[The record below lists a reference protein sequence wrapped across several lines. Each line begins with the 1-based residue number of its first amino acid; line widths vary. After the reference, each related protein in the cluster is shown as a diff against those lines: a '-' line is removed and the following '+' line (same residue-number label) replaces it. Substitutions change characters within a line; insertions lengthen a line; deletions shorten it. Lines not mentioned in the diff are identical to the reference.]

1 MTKILKYIFIVALQV
16 VTISM
21 FSMVPDT
28 MIVAANNAYN
38 NGLYDSA
45 LSTYNRVLNTGV
57 ESGELYYNMG
67 NAYFKNNDIASAIL
81 YYEKAKKLLPV
92 DEDVQYNLSIANS
105 MIVDKIE
112 KVPELFYQTWW
123 NFFYNVLDADAWAI
137 FSILAFTFLVI
148 AIGLFIISKKRSN
161 RKLSFYIG
169 ILFLI
174 ITIISFALASQK
186 YYYNIEQNEAIVFT
200 SSITVKSSPTPNAVD
215 LFVIHEGTKV
225 KIIDKIDNWVE
236 IKIQNGSV
244 GWLPVKS
251 IKEI

>member
-1 MTKILKYIFIVALQV
+1 MTKVLKYFFIIALQV
-16 VTISM
+16 VTVNM
-21 FSMVPDT
+21 FGIITDT
-28 MIVAANNAYN
+28 LIVTANSAYN
-38 NGLYDSA
+38 DGLYDSA
-45 LSTYNRVLNTGV
+45 LNTYNGMLNTGV

-81 YYEKAKKLLPV
+81 YYEKARKLLPN

-123 NFFYNVLDADAWAI
+123 NFFYNILDADAWAI
-137 FSILAFTFLVI
+137 FSLISFTFLVI
-148 AIGLFIISKKRSN
+148 TIGLFIISKKRSN
-161 RKLSFYIG
+161 RKLSFYVG
-169 ILFLI
+169 MLFLM
-174 ITIISFALASQK
+174 ITVISSALASQK

-200 SSITVKSSPTPNAVD
+200 SSITVKSSPTQNAVD

-251 IKEI
+251 IKAI